1 LSSRRTALL
10 VMDFQE
16 EILASYPGDAI
27 IPRVAKVLDAARKAD
42 MLVIFVIVGFRP
54 GYAEVSASNKG
65 FAAAKAAVRLLE
77 PTVIDA
83 LRPLP
88 HEPVLTKRRVSAL
101 GTTDLHTILRAQEVS
116 HLVMTG
122 ISTSGVILS
131 TTRMAADLDFEITIL
146 ADCCADNDAEVHRV
160 LLEKILPRQARVTD
174 SATFLGELAV
184 A

>member
-1 LSSRRTALL
+1 
-10 VMDFQE
+10 MDFQE
-16 EILASYPGDAI
+16 DILASYPGDEI

-42 MLVIFVIVGFRP
+42 MLVIFVLVGFRP
-54 GYAEVSASNKG
+54 GYPEVSASNKG
-65 FAAAKAAVRLLE
+65 FAAAKAAGRLLE

-88 HEPVLTKRRVSAL
+88 REPVLTKRRVSAL
-101 GTTDLHTILRAQEVS
+101 GTTDLHTILRAQEIS

-122 ISTSGVILS
+122 VSTSGVILS
-131 TTRMAADLDFEITIL
+131 TTRMAVDLDFEITIL

-174 SATFLGELAV
+174 STTFLGELA
-184 A
+184 AA

>member
-1 LSSRRTALL
+1 
-10 VMDFQE
+10 M
-16 EILASYPGDAI
+16 
-27 IPRVAKVLDAARKAD
+27 
-42 MLVIFVIVGFRP
+42 
-54 GYAEVSASNKG
+54 SASNKG
-65 FAAAKAAVRLLE
+65 FAATKAAGRLLE

-101 GTTDLHTILRAQEVS
+101 GTTDLHTILRAQEVG